1 MILLIDIGNTSIVLG
16 GMQNGSLLFTGR
28 IATHGE
34 DLRNSLKTFLEKN
47 NTAPEGIS
55 GAALA
60 SVVPKATEQVLEA
73 LRQYGIEDTMVI
85 NCHTDTGL
93 TLDVDHPETV
103 GTDMIVGA
111 AAAVSRCGA
120 PVIMIDM
127 GTATTFSY
135 VDAQK
140 HYQGHIIMPGIRV
153 SLDALLDK
161 TAQLPPI
168 ELEVP
173 PHIIGKNTP
182 DAMKSGIMFG
192 NAAMVDG
199 ILDRIMEAY
208 GVSDEEVGMIATG
221 GLSPFVM
228 ELCRHEVIVDDD
240 LLLKG
245 LYEIWLRN
253 HEMSGQS

>member
-16 GMQNGSLLFTGR
+16 GMQKGTLLFTGR

-34 DLRNSLKTFLEKN
+34 DLRYSLKAFMAQN
-47 NTAPEGIS
+47 NTAPEEIS
-55 GAALA
+55 GAVLT
-60 SVVPKATEQVLEA
+60 SVVPTATEQMLEG
-73 LRQYGIEDTMVI
+73 LRMAGITEIMVV

-153 SLDALLDK
+153 SLDALLDR

-173 PHIIGKNTP
+173 PHIIGKNTQ
-182 DAMKSGIMFG
+182 DAMKSGILFG

-208 GVSDEEVGMIATG
+208 GLSEGRVGIIATG
-221 GLSPFVM
+221 GLSPYVTQ
-228 ELCRHEVIVDDD
+228 LCRHAVIVDNE

-253 HEMSGQS
+253 HK

>member
-16 GMQNGSLLFTGR
+16 GMREGELRFSGR

-34 DLRNSLKTFLEKN
+34 DLREALKIFLEKN
-47 NTAPEGIS
+47 HAAPGTIS
-55 GAALA
+55 GAVLT

-73 LRQYGIEDTMVI
+73 LRQYGIADTMVI
-85 NCHTDTGL
+85 DCHTDTGL
-93 TLDVDHPETV
+93 TLEVDHPETV

-135 VDAQK
+135 VDAQNR
-140 HYQGHIIMPGIRV
+140 YQGHIIMPGIRV

-199 ILDRIMEAY
+199 ILDRITEAY
-208 GVSDEEVGMIATG
+208 GLSEEEVGIIATG

-228 ELCRHEVIVDDD
+228 QLCRHEVIVDND

-245 LYEIWLRN
+245 LYEIWMRN
-253 HEMSGQS
+253 RDKK